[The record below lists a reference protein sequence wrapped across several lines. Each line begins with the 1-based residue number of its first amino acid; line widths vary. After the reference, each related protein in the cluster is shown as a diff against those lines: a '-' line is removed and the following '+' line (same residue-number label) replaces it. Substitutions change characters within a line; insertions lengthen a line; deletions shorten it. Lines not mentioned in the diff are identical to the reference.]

1 MFLFCFVSK
10 VVVLFFMCESGSGV
24 LLLSM
29 LLVLPL
35 LLWRDS
41 IKGRKKD
48 MLFFFSFDSDCYV
61 CCLVLL
67 E

>member
-1 MFLFCFVSK
+1 
-10 VVVLFFMCESGSGV
+10 
-24 LLLSM
+24 M